1 MAKHKGIILL
11 FLWIPI
17 LFWICKFIGGLYVAI
32 LDMKS
37 PTRTDF
43 MLFMLEP
50 VSLMLLTRCGGFLA
64 FCADPRLQR
73 EKSVLAVLVR
83 VVIDGFIFLT
93 SLYSDFSILQFVD
106 VDLREIC
113 LSFSVIFDII
123 FCGIIFWKTKWCI
136 SLFRLA
142 FVGVRES
149 AIRLKTSRKTLRR

>member
-1 MAKHKGIILL
+1 MAKHKGIVWL
-11 FLWIPI
+11 FAWIPM
-17 LFWICKFIGGLYVAI
+17 LFWICKFVGGLYVAI

-37 PTRTDF
+37 PACTNF

-123 FCGIIFWKTKWCI
+123 FCGVIFWRTKWCV
-136 SLFRLA
+136 SLFCLA
-142 FVGVRES
+142 FVAVRKS
-149 AIRLKTSRKTLRR
+149 DVRLRASGKTL